1 MRLSTGW
8 ILLTC
13 LAFVSGCSSGES
25 SLQGARNQLND
36 FSGNISPEDTFS
48 SGSTG
53 DSGNT
58 AGLESDQLRVTLE
71 LPAGLAPEGEP
82 TRRGLNSVKP
92 ERISVY
98 RTNPA
103 LQNLGAVSV
112 STTTDSNGATI
123 ITFAD
128 GLPSGPDIIIE
139 ASYGNLQVQAPAAV
153 ADQDVKINP
162 FSDYLVRNTLPGY
175 STSEFQR
182 ILDCVD
188 NSQEETCPNRYVWPA
203 LADQV
208 QDFEIDIPATASLEE
223 ARQLLAG
230 RGDFSR
236 YVSDMAG
243 YAIPEIATSGDIS
256 ASSADYNAVFM
267 GVELGQSFMESAL
280 EGAGQWGV
288 RIARKETVTDSNGTS
303 TVWPGLTLASFEAF
317 GIEMTALSGDVP
329 YGRETLIHTSGDH
342 FFPRNSGNW
351 QTNSQA
357 SAPNA
362 ASRISGVR
370 LRSGRAMYQS
380 ITGQDSANI
389 LGWTRNPW
397 FMDAWTSSQESE
409 TSPVQQVMTGYFSAG
424 KTIELEADGDQY
436 RRGDL
441 AENHY
446 LSALELDLIR
456 QPGFTLATL
465 DGGQYHALYLAIR
478 FGTDTPMVIETGLGD
493 WQITGDSLS
502 QIRSTTTLSRSI
514 DGSVY
519 ISESAGLADTW
530 ALSADTPDSGRV
542 FLDMSGNTATPEQY
556 DLSMGAATPE
566 GDLLAFNLD
575 DSPMGDG
582 MLIAIPQTSTAA
594 PVSGQYRLQGFA
606 LGLSR
611 GGNHL
616 QHFDNA
622 TLVIH
627 SDSAATLYPRT
638 LEVSHQVAENTVSTP
653 VFINGEPLELNYSHT
668 GNGRVLFTNGNLRLE
683 GFTGRDNTPFYLQ
696 LRNTVADEEQ
706 FGLVLMTPLP

>member
-8 ILLTC
+8 ILITC
-13 LAFVSGCSSGES
+13 LAFASGCGSGEN
-25 SLQGARNQLND
+25 SLHGARNQPND
-36 FSGNISPEDTFS
+36 FSGNSNPSEDFS

-53 DSGNT
+53 DSGNS
-58 AGLESDQLRVTLE
+58 AGLDSNQLRVTLE

-82 TRRGLNSVKP
+82 TRRGLHRVTP
-92 ERISVY
+92 ERIRVY

-139 ASYGNLQVQAPAAV
+139 ASYGNLLVQAPAAV

-175 STSEFQR
+175 STSEFQN
-182 ILDCVD
+182 ILDCVSNTRD
-188 NSQEETCPNRYVWPA
+188 EPCPNRYVWPA
-203 LADQV
+203 LDDQV

-236 YVSDMAG
+236 YVSAMAG
-243 YAIPEIATSGDIS
+243 YAIPDSAPGDDIR

-288 RIARKETVTDSNGTS
+288 RIAREETATDSNGTS
-303 TVWPGLTLASFEAF
+303 TIWPGLTLASLEAF
-317 GIEMTALSGDVP
+317 GIEMTALSSDIP
-329 YGRETLIHTSGDH
+329 YGRETLIHASGDR
-342 FFPRNSGNW
+342 FFPRDSGNW
-351 QTNSQA
+351 QTNSHA
-357 SAPNA
+357 SAPAA

-370 LRSGRAMYQS
+370 LRSGRSMYQS
-380 ITGQDSANI
+380 ITGQDSARI

-397 FMDAWTSSQESE
+397 FMDAWTSPQEAE
-409 TSPVQQVMTGYFSAG
+409 TSPVQQVITGYFSAG
-424 KTIELEADGDQY
+424 KAIDLEADGDQY

-441 AENHY
+441 AETHY

-456 QPGFTLATL
+456 QPGFTLETL

-502 QIRSTTTLSRSI
+502 QTRSTTTLSRSA
-514 DGSVY
+514 DGSVD
-519 ISESAGLADTW
+519 IAESAGLTDTW
-530 ALSADTPDSGRV
+530 GLSAGTPDSGRV
-542 FLDMSGNTATPEQY
+542 FVDMIGNSGTPQH
-556 DLSMGAATPE
+556 DPSMGAAAPE
-566 GDLLAFNLD
+566 GGLLAFNLD
-575 DSPMGDG
+575 DSPVGDG
-582 MLIAIPQTSTAA
+582 MLIALPRTTTAA
-594 PVSGQYRLQGFA
+594 PDSGQYRVQGFA

-611 GGNHL
+611 EANQL

-622 TLVIH
+622 TLIIR
-627 SDSAATLYPRT
+627 SDASATLYPRT
-638 LEVSHQVAENTVSTP
+638 LEVSHRVPEETVSVP
-653 VFINGEPLELNYSHT
+653 VFRDGEPLELSYTHT

-683 GFTGRDNTPFYLQ
+683 GFTGGAASPFYLRLQNTGPDQKQ
-696 LRNTVADEEQ
+696 L
-706 FGLVLMTPLP
+706 GLLVMTPLP